1 MRRIKRSSATVFI
14 IVFFALTACNY
25 DYIEIEKPAGDVH
38 FSSQIE
44 PIFNNNDKCT
54 SCHKPGGEAPDLTTG
69 NAYNSIVSM
78 KLVNTTDPPSSP
90 LYKVPDPGNS
100 SEHTWKKYSAAEAEL
115 VLTWIEQ
122 GALDN

>member
-1 MRRIKRSSATVFI
+1 MKRSSAIAFI
-14 IVFFALTACNY
+14 IVFCSLTACNY
-25 DYIEIEKPAGDVH
+25 DFIEIEKPGGKVL
-38 FSSQIE
+38 FSTQVE
-44 PIFNNNDKCT
+44 PVFNNNDNCT
-54 SCHKPGGEAPDLTTG
+54 SCHKTGGQVPDLTTG

-78 KLVNTTDPPSSP
+78 NLVNTTDPPSSL